1 MRGNGKVIVKRS
13 SQLLHG
19 LVKIKVIFDNKT
31 IDERKIIK
39 VYRDESEEI
48 ILSCGKHRVY
58 AKLGTWYSEVI
69 EIIVKENEPV
79 YLDVGINLTG
89 FYQTVMMFYYSIFKR
104 KTYLFL
110 YESLMYK

>member
-1 MRGNGKVIVKRS
+1 MSGNGKVIVKRS
-13 SQLLHG
+13 NQLLHG
-19 LVKIKVIFDNKT
+19 LAKIKIIVDNET
-31 IDERKIIK
+31 IDEDKIIH
-39 VYRDESEEI
+39 VYPEESEEI

-58 AKLGTWYSEVI
+58 AKLGMWYSKPI
-69 EIIVKENEPV
+69 EIIVKEDETV

-89 FYQTVMMFYYSIFKR
+89 VYQTLMMFYYGIFKR